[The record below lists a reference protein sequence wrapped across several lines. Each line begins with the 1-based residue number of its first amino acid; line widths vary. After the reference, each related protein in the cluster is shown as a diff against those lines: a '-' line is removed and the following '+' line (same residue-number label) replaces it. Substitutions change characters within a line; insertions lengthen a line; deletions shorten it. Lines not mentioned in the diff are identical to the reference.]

1 DDDLDADGALFAT
14 DCDDQNAALSPL
26 NAEIPYDSLDNDCSP
41 ASPDDDLDAD
51 GALFATDCDDQ
62 NAALSPLNTEIP
74 YDSLDNDCSP
84 TSPDDDLDADGA
96 LAATDCDDSDATSY
110 PGAPESCEDGV
121 DQDCD
126 GADSSCTVST
136 ANFQDAPCTGYY
148 PYDQPGAGWSWEGS
162 QSGGSYRW
170 TVTTSGRS
178 TFDGLDVWGL
188 TINGSASWSGGTYQ
202 ELFTTYRWVTCE
214 TDGLHIVADEWSR
227 TTVAHVSSGSSGVRR
242 YLDRPLLMPAAPA
255 RFDTWDL
262 DGLAVPT
269 PDGQGQTGETLG
281 STFYIPYGRQY
292 SFLGSNVPVWVT
304 EYTDN
309 SGTTDYWFVSPTYGI
324 LYWYNGSAAFR
335 VTAVSGL

>member
-1 DDDLDADGALFAT
+1 MWMLLMACQGLLTSSEKVCVEEEIPYDGVDNDCSLTTPDDDLDLDGASGAQDCDDLNPALFPGNLEVPYDYWDNDCDPLTPDDDLDADGVEQAA

-26 NAEIPYDSLDNDCSP
+26 NTEIPYDSLDNDCSP

-84 TSPDDDLDADGA
+84 SSPDDDLDADGA

-202 ELFTTYRWVTCE
+202 EQIGR
-214 TDGLHIVADEWSR
+214 
-227 TTVAHVSSGSSGVRR
+227 AHV
-242 YLDRPLLMPAAPA
+242 
-255 RFDTWDL
+255 
-262 DGLAVPT
+262 
-269 PDGQGQTGETLG
+269 
-281 STFYIPYGRQY
+281 
-292 SFLGSNVPVWVT
+292 
-304 EYTDN
+304 
-309 SGTTDYWFVSPTYGI
+309 
-324 LYWYNGSAAFR
+324 
-335 VTAVSGL
+335 